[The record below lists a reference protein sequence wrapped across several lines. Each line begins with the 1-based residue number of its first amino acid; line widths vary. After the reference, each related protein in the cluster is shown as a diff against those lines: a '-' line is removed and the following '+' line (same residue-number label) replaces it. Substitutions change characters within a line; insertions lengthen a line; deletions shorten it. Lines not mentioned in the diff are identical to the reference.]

1 MAGYVRLSTLLSA
14 RGIKWTPG
22 VGLLGGYVVRQAF
35 TWQAGESSLS
45 RHKLDGLQLQQIIKQ
60 GSIFLVCGI
69 DWTLCPPELRLT
81 GKVR

>member
-1 MAGYVRLSTLLSA
+1 MAGYVGLSTLLLA
-14 RGIKWTPG
+14 GVIKWTPG
-22 VGLLGGYVVRQAF
+22 VGLLGGYVVRRTF
-35 TWQAGESSLS
+35 TWQAGESSPS